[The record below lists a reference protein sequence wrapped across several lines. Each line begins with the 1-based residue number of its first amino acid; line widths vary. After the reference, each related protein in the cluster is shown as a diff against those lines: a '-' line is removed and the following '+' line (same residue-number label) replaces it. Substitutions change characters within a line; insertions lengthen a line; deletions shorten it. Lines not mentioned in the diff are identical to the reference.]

1 MHTFA
6 RELMQ
11 TTILIYINRFRHS
24 TCTRK
29 EIASFNNFHPF
40 FLYGLCVFNDFYHG
54 YKDLFWS
61 IDLFS
66 FGPDKLLRMNVQGE
80 PDIIIL
86 QNIDFDET
94 FFFYFYLFRHVSQ
107 VNRSQLVIYHE
118 VIISSNNNFMVIS
131 LSVHVNKL
139 QGKTIIS

>member
-1 MHTFA
+1 MQKQSKNWPGVQYPLKYARLNKESGIFKRVLLPIENIGTVMHTFT

-11 TTILIYINRFRHS
+11 TIILIYINRFRHS

-86 QNIDFDET
+86 
-94 FFFYFYLFRHVSQ
+94 
-107 VNRSQLVIYHE
+107 
-118 VIISSNNNFMVIS
+118 
-131 LSVHVNKL
+131 
-139 QGKTIIS
+139 